1 MTESRDFTFLWH
13 CRSRSN
19 FGSKTVDVMAPG
31 VNVYSTG
38 LGGLYITLSGTSM
51 STPHVSGTAALMLAQ
66 YVYLTLPR
74 RGQSVTAEA

>member
-1 MTESRDFTFLWH
+1 MDIL
-13 CRSRSN
+13 
-19 FGSKTVDVMAPG
+19 APG

-66 YVYLTLPR
+66 YLAVMLF
-74 RGQSVTAEA
+74 STAFAPNIWQI